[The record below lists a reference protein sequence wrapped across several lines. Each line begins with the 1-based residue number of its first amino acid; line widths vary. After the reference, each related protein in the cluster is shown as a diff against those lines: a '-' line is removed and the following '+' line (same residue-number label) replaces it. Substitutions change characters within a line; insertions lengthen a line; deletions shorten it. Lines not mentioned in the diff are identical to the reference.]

1 MEFKLF
7 IAGLLFFVL
16 AMIMLR
22 TKKKRKIE
30 SKVFATIY
38 SWVDTAW
45 TALLAASFIMFF
57 IIQAFKIPSGSM
69 KNTFIEGDH
78 LFVNKFIYGFHIPLS
93 LNRVAPLRQVQRGD
107 IVVFKA
113 PDTALSSAEIAE
125 GGKDFIKRC
134 VAIAGDKVEVKNK
147 LLFVNDEI
155 VDEPYSIHSDSN
167 LYPKAY
173 LFETQEEYQRAWEMG
188 IFAGIPG
195 ALIRDNFGPVIVPEG
210 HYMMMGD
217 NRDFSLDSRFWGPL
231 ADKYVKGKALLRYW
245 PITRIKII

>member
-7 IAGLLFFVL
+7 IAGLVFFVI

-30 SKVFATIY
+30 SKAFATIY

-45 TALLAASFIMFF
+45 TALLAASVIMFF

-69 KNTFIEGDH
+69 RNTFLEGDH

-93 LNRVAPLRQVQRGD
+93 SARVIPIKQVQRGD

-113 PDTALSSAEIAE
+113 PNSALSPAEIAE

-134 VAIAGDKVEVKNK
+134 VAISGDTVEIKNK
-147 LLFVNDEI
+147 LLFINGEI
-155 VDEPYSIHSDSN
+155 ADEPYVVYGDNN
-167 LYPKAY
+167 LYPKAV
-173 LFETQEEYQRAWEMG
+173 LFDTDQEYQKAWEIG
-188 IFAGIPG
+188 VFAGIPG
-195 ALIRDNFGPVIVPEG
+195 GLVRDNFGPITVPEG
-210 HYMMMGD
+210 HYMMLGD
-217 NRDFSLDSRFWGPL
+217 NRDYSFDSRFWGPL
-231 ADKYVKGKALLRYW
+231 SDSYIKGKALFRYW
-245 PITRIKII
+245 PLTRIKVI